1 MDNELQAGKNFAWSL
16 FSQFFLRILGLA
28 FFVLMSNLLGDV
40 GMGQYNFISSFVIMW
55 FIFLDFG
62 ASGHLYREWSK
73 SPKTFNQIEDDFFL
87 IFTLRLITV
96 LILFVPF
103 FFVNYFSNFRIL
115 LALVTFFVSTF
126 LATYIN
132 LADAYFQSANLF
144 KYPSIRQVV
153 EKVVVIIIGS
163 VGLFF
168 WPRVETVF
176 FAILLSQI
184 FSIFYYFKVALPFKF
199 KIIFDGKKI
208 LVMIK
213 KGLPF
218 LFITLFASLYARIDI
233 VMLRYMGNFEA
244 VGWYGTAYKFLE
256 VAGLF
261 SAILFLPSIFPTLS
275 SLWNDEVKRQQFTDF
290 FYKAFRIIFSSS
302 LIITLFFIFFAPP
315 IISLFFPTSF
325 MPSVLAL
332 RILILVHIVATV
344 SLFFNSL
351 LIIQQREYFSLFIVS
366 FGMVLNIILNLILI
380 PKYSLYG
387 AAWATVIAEVSNLLL
402 LQHFSVWE
410 KDKIFIT
417 KIMCISLVNILLLLG
432 LKYSGQLNNFYI
444 GVLSCLINIWLLF
457 RLRILIKEDLVFFF
471 NPIRIKFNSYFN
483 QSEI

>member
-16 FSQFFLRILGLA
+16 FSQFFLRILGLV
-28 FFVLMSNLLGDV
+28 FFVLMSHLLGDV

-115 LALVTFFVSTF
+115 LALITFFVSTF

-132 LADAYFQSANLF
+132 LADAFFQSASLF
-144 KYPSIRQVV
+144 KYPSIRQVF
-153 EKVVVIIIGS
+153 EKVVIIILGS

-184 FSIFYYFKVALPFKF
+184 FSLFYYFKVALPFKF
-199 KIIFDGKKI
+199 RLIFDGKKI
-208 LVMIK
+208 FAMIK

-218 LFITLFASLYARIDI
+218 LFITLFASLYARVDI
-233 VMLRYMGNFEA
+233 VMLRYLGNFEA

-261 SAILFLPSIFPTLS
+261 TAILFMPSIFPALS
-275 SLWNDEVKRQQFTDF
+275 SMWNDVSKRQQFTDF
-290 FYKAFRIIFSSS
+290 FYRAMRIMFSYS

-315 IISLFFPTSF
+315 IISIFFPASF

-332 RILILVHIVATV
+332 RILILVQIVATI
-344 SLFFNSL
+344 SLLFNNL
-351 LIIQQREYFSLFIVS
+351 LIIQRREYFSLFIVS
-366 FGMVLNIILNLILI
+366 FGLILNIILNLILI
-380 PKYSLYG
+380 PRYSLYG
-387 AAWATVIAEVSNLLL
+387 AAWATVIAEVFNLLL

-410 KDKIFIT
+410 KDKIFLA
-417 KIMCISLVNILLLLG
+417 KILCVSFINMLILFG
-432 LKYSGQLNNFYI
+432 LKYGGQLNNYYFGI
-444 GVLSCLINIWLLF
+444 LLCLINIWLLF
-457 RLRILIKEDLVFFF
+457 RLRIIVRDDLIFFF
-471 NPIRIKFNSYFN
+471 NPIRIKLNTYFN

>member
-28 FFVLMSNLLGDV
+28 FFVLMSHLLGDT
-40 GMGQYNFISSFVIMW
+40 GMGQYNFITSFVIMW

-73 SPKTFNQIEDDFFL
+73 KPKTFIQIEDDFFL
-87 IFTLRLITV
+87 IFTLRLLTV
-96 LILFVPF
+96 LILFIPF
-103 FFVNYFSNFRIL
+103 FLVNYFSNFRIL
-115 LALVTFFVSTF
+115 FALITFFISTF

-144 KYPSIRQVV
+144 KFPSIRQVV
-153 EKVVVIIIGS
+153 EKVIVIIFGS
-163 VGLFF
+163 IGLFF

-184 FSIFYYFKVALPFKF
+184 FSLFYYFNVALPFRF

-218 LFITLFASLYARIDI
+218 LFITLFTSLYARIDI

-256 VAGLF
+256 VASLF
-261 SAILFLPSIFPTLS
+261 SAVLFLPSIFPTLS
-275 SLWNDEVKRQQFTDF
+275 SLWNEEDKRQQFTDF

-315 IISLFFPTSF
+315 IINIFFPESF
-325 MPSVLAL
+325 VPSVLAL
-332 RILILVHIVATV
+332 RILILVHIIAII
-344 SLFFNSL
+344 SLFFNNL
-351 LIIQQREYFSLFIVS
+351 LIIQQREYFSLTIVS
-366 FGMVLNIILNLILI
+366 FGMILNIVLNFILI
-380 PKYSLYG
+380 PRYSLYG
-387 AAWATVIAEVSNLLL
+387 SAWATVIAEVFNLLL

-417 KIMCISLVNILLLLG
+417 KIICVSLINVLLLFG

-444 GVLSCLINIWLLF
+444 GALSCLINIWLLL
-457 RLRILIKEDLVFFF
+457 RLRVLTKEDLIFFF

-483 QSEI
+483 